1 VTSGANVDSG
11 LFETSLRDERFLP
24 FEGAGVEPFN
34 LFNRDNQRYSLS
46 DDGFLNSAGQFVP
59 LDRNARGRLYPAYYQ
74 QPTSFLKASSAY
86 APRLI
91 QLGLRFVF

>member
-1 VTSGANVDSG
+1 MVRTSIAGSSRPACA
-11 LFETSLRDERFLP
+11 TSASFP

-59 LDRNARGRLYPAYYQ
+59 LDRNARGRLYPTYYQ

>member
-1 VTSGANVDSG
+1 MFATRTTATSTFAASARV
-11 LFETSLRDERFLP
+11 
-24 FEGAGVEPFN
+24 N

-46 DDGFLNSAGQFVP
+46 DDGFLNSTGQFVP
-59 LDRNARGRLYPAYYQ
+59 LDRNAGGRLYPAYYQ

-86 APRLI
+86 APRLV